1 VVERLVGNVLA
12 DALLA
17 TAPDQ
22 DRRRGTGELRRGL
35 ELLALELVALDL
47 ERQAG
52 ELVERA
58 QFGTRTFARP
68 RR

>member
-1 VVERLVGNVLA
+1 VIERVVGDVLA

-17 TAPDQ
+17 TAPDA
-22 DRRRGTGELRRGL
+22 DRRRGAGEVRRGL
-35 ELLALELVALDL
+35 ELLALELVTLDL
-47 ERQAG
+47 DRQAG

-58 QFGTRTFARP
+58 QFGTRTFARS